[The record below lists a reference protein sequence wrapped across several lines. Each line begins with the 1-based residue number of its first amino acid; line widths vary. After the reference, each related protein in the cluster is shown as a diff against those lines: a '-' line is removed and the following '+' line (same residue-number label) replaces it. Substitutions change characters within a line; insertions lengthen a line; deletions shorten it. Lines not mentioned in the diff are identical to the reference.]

1 MYEIADRN
9 SGRKSGKFYEKQRV
23 KSPYTKEYYTEKD
36 FVLGNLIYVN
46 KYTFK
51 LIEMDEYTKKYMI
64 SNKEIFRDA
73 DIKNVVDRIKL
84 VSNDFT
90 DFDEFLVHLLF
101 VIDPKGTNFVSKDD
115 IINGLKTFGV
125 YLSEQEISTL
135 ISRLNRSGN
144 LYSMEDLYNYLAAN

>member
-1 MYEIADRN
+1 
-9 SGRKSGKFYEKQRV
+9 
-23 KSPYTKEYYTEKD
+23 
-36 FVLGNLIYVN
+36 
-46 KYTFK
+46 
-51 LIEMDEYTKKYMI
+51 MDEYTKKYMI

>member
-1 MYEIADRN
+1 
-9 SGRKSGKFYEKQRV
+9 
-23 KSPYTKEYYTEKD
+23 
-36 FVLGNLIYVN
+36 
-46 KYTFK
+46 
-51 LIEMDEYTKKYMI
+51 MDEYTKKYMI

-115 IINGLKTFGV
+115 IIIVVSKSKGKEKDDSDSGDKTS
-125 YLSEQEISTL
+125 YDSTKETYK
-135 ISRLNRSGN
+135 IKYF

>member
-1 MYEIADRN
+1 M
-9 SGRKSGKFYEKQRV
+9 
-23 KSPYTKEYYTEKD
+23 
-36 FVLGNLIYVN
+36 LGNLIYVN

-73 DIKNVVDRIKL
+73 DIKNVVDRIKSG
-84 VSNDFT
+84 SNEFNDYE
-90 DFDEFLVHLLF
+90 EFLVHLIY
-101 VIDPKGTNFVSKDD
+101 VIDPKGNHFVSKDD
-115 IINGLKTFGV
+115 IINGIKCFGIS
-125 YLSEQEISTL
+125 LSEQEISTL

>member
-1 MYEIADRN
+1 MKN
-9 SGRKSGKFYEKQRV
+9 
-23 KSPYTKEYYTEKD
+23 KELKI
-36 FVLGNLIYVN
+36 LILKNIILKNGNLIYVN